1 MREPT
6 IARNYA
12 ETLVELARRGG
23 DLKGWGAMISE
34 VADAIR
40 NDDRLLRFLQ
50 APRVSAM
57 RKNEIL
63 AKAFQDRLP
72 RVFVRFL
79 QAVISHRR
87 QTLIPQI
94 AEQYHAL
101 VDEIEGRVHASV
113 ILAREPDPET
123 RSQVER
129 RLAEVLGKEVVAH
142 FSVNASIIGG
152 VIIRV
157 GDSVRDGS
165 VRRKLQML
173 RRQMLLG
180 AAAR

>member
-23 DLKGWGAMISE
+23 DLTGWGAMITQ
-34 VADAIR
+34 VADAIQ

-50 APRVSAM
+50 APRVTAS

-72 RVFVRFL
+72 TVLVRFL

-87 QTLIPQI
+87 QALIPQI
-94 AEQYHAL
+94 AEQYRAL
-101 VDEIEGRVHASV
+101 MDEIEGRVHASV
-113 ILAREPDPET
+113 VLAREPDAET
-123 RSQVER
+123 RRHVER

-142 FSVNASIIGG
+142 FAVNANIIGG
-152 VIIRV
+152 AIIRV
-157 GDSVRDGS
+157 GDTVRDGS